1 MNSDQKAGA
10 SGKIYDSVTLK
21 RLFPFIKPYRKIF
34 FFLVFLTV
42 LLGFLSPL
50 RPILIQYTIDHQVA
64 GSDAKGL
71 QQMVMLMFGLLF
83 TQAIGTYFQ
92 TYLSSWIGQT
102 IIRDIRVK
110 LYDHILNLNVRFFD
124 NTQIG
129 RLVTRNISDIETIAD
144 VFSEGLAAMA
154 GDVLQLFFILAYMF
168 YMDWRLTLISLSM
181 LPLLLFSTYIFK
193 EKIKVSFNEVR
204 TAVANLSSFVQE
216 HITGMSIVQIFGAEK
231 QEFEKFKT
239 INAEHRKAN
248 IRSVLY
254 YSVYFPVAEVISAV
268 GTGLLVWY
276 GAKGAL
282 QGEVT
287 LGILTAFIMYIAM
300 FFRPIRTIA
309 DRFNTL
315 QLGLVSTERI
325 LKLLDNPD
333 TVADH
338 GTIQQKE
345 LTGDVRFENVWFAYK
360 EEQYVLKNISFHAQ
374 PGESLA
380 LVGATGS
387 GKTSVINL
395 LTRFYEYQ
403 KGRVLLDGIPI
414 EDYSVSFLRKHIG
427 LVLQDVFLFN
437 GTIRDNITLGSTEI
451 TDEQIRRAAELVGAS
466 RFIENLPGGFDYP
479 VMERGNTLSVGQRQL
494 ISFVRAMVYDPQILI
509 LDEAT
514 SSVDSET
521 EELIQQAVEKIMK
534 GRTSVVIAHRLS
546 TIQKAN
552 QIMVLDKGEIKET
565 GTHESLMSQKGLYA
579 RMHEVQ
585 YKTALL

>member
-1 MNSDQKAGA
+1 MLDQKAES
-10 SGKIYDSVTLK
+10 SGKIYDSKTLK
-21 RLFPFIKPYRKIF
+21 RLFPFIRPYRRIF
-34 FFLVFLTV
+34 FALVFLTV
-42 LLGFLSPL
+42 FLGFLAPL
-50 RPILIQYTIDHQVA
+50 RPILIQYTIDNQVA
-64 GSDAKGL
+64 KSDASGL
-71 QQMVMLMFGLLF
+71 WKMVMLMFGLLF
-83 TQAIGTYFQ
+83 FQAIGTYFQ

-102 IIRDIRVK
+102 IIRDIRVR
-110 LYDHILNLNVRFFD
+110 LYEHILNLKVRFFD

-168 YMDWRLTLISLSM
+168 YIDWRLTLVSLSM

-231 QEFEKFKT
+231 QEFEKFKN
-239 INAEHRKAN
+239 INAEHRRAN

-254 YSVYFPVAEVISAV
+254 YSIYFPVAEVISAI

-276 GAKGAL
+276 GARGAL

-287 LGILTAFIMYIAM
+287 LGMLTAFIMYIAM

-333 TVADH
+333 TVTDQ
-338 GTIQQKE
+338 GTINEKE
-345 LTGDVRFENVWFAYK
+345 LKGDVRFEGIWFAYK
-360 EEQYVLKNISFHAQ
+360 AEQFVLKNISFHAD
-374 PGESLA
+374 PGETLA
-380 LVGATGS
+380 FVGATGS
-387 GKTSVINL
+387 GKTSIINL

-403 KGRVLLDGIPI
+403 KGRILLDGIPI
-414 EDYSVSFLRKHIG
+414 EDFSLSFIRKHIG

-437 GTIRDNITLGSTEI
+437 GSIRDNITLGSHEI
-451 TDEQIRRAAELVGAS
+451 SDEQIRHAADLVGAT
-466 RFIENLPGGFDYP
+466 RFIENLPGGFHYQ

-534 GRTSVVIAHRLS
+534 GRTSLVIAHRLS

-552 QIMVLDKGEIKET
+552 KIIVMEKGEIMET
-565 GTHESLMSQKGLYA
+565 GNHEGLLAQGGIYA
-579 RMHEVQ
+579 KMHEVQ
-585 YKTALL
+585 YKSALL